1 VVIVSVQFTETSC
14 LWLQSWLPQTL
25 CEQAAMSVSVPRHW
39 TSSNHIFPLPGLVF
53 PCEYPIYLC
62 AIGNHNQQYGVTRHG
77 THYSTLLLAIHK
89 RPLTLCCL
97 QDPSLF
103 LINSFVFLELCSA
116 FHVFI
121 NRWKTH
127 VLRKTPLRDALGLC
141 ARGWCFD
148 ISSIVDKTSQTCVAL
163 FLLVQNVST
172 CIICNWFFRHVL
184 T

>member
-1 VVIVSVQFTETSC
+1 MVIVSVQFTETSS

-39 TSSNHIFPLPGLVF
+39 TSSNHIVPLPGLIF
-53 PCEYPIYLC
+53 PWEYPIYLC
-62 AIGNHNQQYGVTRHG
+62 AIGNHNQQYGVTTRHG
-77 THYSTLLLAIHK
+77 THYSTILAIHK

-97 QDPSLF
+97 QDTSLF

-116 FHVFI
+116 FSRIHKQVENTRFAK
-121 NRWKTH
+121 NPTAGRPW
-127 VLRKTPLRDALGLC
+127 VMC
-141 ARGWCFD
+141 GWCFD